1 MLEPM
6 REKVCARCR
15 LLRTALLCTLLG
27 GAAGFGV
34 LAYGGS
40 ADESMAA
47 TFLAALMPVLW
58 YNRQHRLGR
67 SGSE

>member
-15 LLRTALLCTLLG
+15 LLRTALLCSVLG
-27 GAAGFGV
+27 GAAGFVV

-40 ADESMAA
+40 ANESMAA
-47 TFLAALMPVLW
+47 TFLAALVPVLW
-58 YNRQHRLGR
+58 YNRQNRLGPP
-67 SGSE
+67 GSE